1 MSDADSI
8 PPRKPLNGPSYRD
21 FIKLATLAKPAERYL
36 EIGVHN
42 GSSLTMVDCKAIG
55 VDPEFVLQ
63 FNPVTK
69 KPALFLFQMT
79 SDDYFATQDTRALLG
94 GDVDVAFLDGMHLFE
109 YLLRDFINTEKLC
122 APNSLILLDDC
133 LPVNVE
139 MTERDRRP
147 EQRKDKEIAGWW
159 TGDVWKVVI
168 ALREYRPDLVLT
180 CVDVQPTGS
189 IVVTNLD
196 PASTV
201 LSDAYDEIVARFID
215 MELTPERFEA
225 YWQLNAPMPVL
236 SAAALL
242 FPHIQFPGD

>member
-1 MSDADSI
+1 MSDADSK
-8 PPRKPLNGPSYRD
+8 PPRKPLNGPSYRE
-21 FIKLATLAKPAERYL
+21 FIKLTTLAKPAERYL

-63 FNPVTK
+63 FNPVGK
-69 KPALFLFQMT
+69 KPALHLFQTT
-79 SDDYFATQDTRALLG
+79 SDDYFATQDTRTLLG

-122 APNSLILLDDC
+122 APDSLILLDDC
-133 LPVNVE
+133 LPVNIE

-147 EQRKDKEIAGWW
+147 EQRKDQEIAGWW

-168 ALREYRPDLVLT
+168 ALREYRPDLILT

-196 PASTV
+196 SSSTV
-201 LSDAYDEIVARFID
+201 LSDAYDEIVGRFMD

-225 YWQLNAPMPVL
+225 YWQLNAPMSVL
-236 SAAALL
+236 QAVARL
-242 FPHIQFPGD
+242 FPHIELPA